1 MTNLRKSFILL
12 ALALLV
18 GGVAAPAVAQGSQG
32 SPSQGFRW
40 WKQEKFQKELSLT
53 ADQIAKL
60 DAINQAAEPTLRAQ
74 KAAFDKCEQK
84 LSKII
89 SDAKSDEAQVLQ
101 ATERL
106 DAARAELNKTR
117 TLQLFRMRRILTDEQ
132 NAKMKE
138 MHDRDHS
145 DRGRPRG
152 SESKN
157 Q

>member
-1 MTNLRKSFILL
+1 M

-18 GGVAAPAVAQGSQG
+18 GAFAAPASAQGQT
-32 SPSQGFRW
+32 GFRW

-53 ADQIAKL
+53 TDQIAKL

-74 KAAFDKCEQK
+74 KAAFDKCEEK

-89 SDAKSDEAQVLQ
+89 SDAKSDEAQVIQ

-117 TLQLFRMRRILTDEQ
+117 TLQLFRMRRILTDDQ
-132 NAKMKE
+132 NAKLKE
-138 MHDRDHS
+138 MHDRDRNDHP
-145 DRGRPRG
+145 RPHG
-152 SESKN
+152 SEPSK
-157 Q
+157 QEPTGL

>member
-12 ALALLV
+12 ALALFVSGL
-18 GGVAAPAVAQGSQG
+18 ASPASA
-32 SPSQGFRW
+32 QGFRW
-40 WKQEKFQKELSLT
+40 WKSEKFQKELSLT

-60 DAINQAAEPTLRAQ
+60 EAINQAAEPTLRAQ

-84 LSKII
+84 LTKVI
-89 SDAKSDEAQVLQ
+89 SDPKSDESQVIQ

-106 DAARAELNKTR
+106 DASRAELNKTR

-138 MHDRDHS
+138 IHDRDRTDH
-145 DRGRPRG
+145 GRPRG
-152 SESKN
+152 SEPPK
-157 Q
+157 QEPTRP

>member
-1 MTNLRKSFILL
+1 M

-18 GGVAAPAVAQGSQG
+18 GGLATPASAQS
-32 SPSQGFRW
+32 FRW

-84 LSKII
+84 LSKVI
-89 SDAKSDEAQVLQ
+89 SDPKSDESQVLQ

-106 DAARAELNKTR
+106 DAARADLNKTR

-138 MHDRDHS
+138 MHERDRNDHP
-145 DRGRPRG
+145 RPHG
-152 SESKN
+152 SESPK
-157 Q
+157 QEPTGL

>member
-1 MTNLRKSFILL
+1 M

-18 GGVAAPAVAQGSQG
+18 GGFAAPAGAQGQTG
-32 SPSQGFRW
+32 YRW
-40 WKQEKFQKELSLT
+40 WNQEKFQKELSLT

-74 KAAFDKCEQK
+74 KAAFDKCEEK

-89 SDAKSDEAQVLQ
+89 SDAKSDEAQVIQ

-132 NAKMKE
+132 NAKLKE
-138 MHDRDHS
+138 MHDRDRNDHPRPHGS
-145 DRGRPRG
+145 DPQKQEPTGL
-152 SESKN
+152 
-157 Q
+157 